1 MGACGSTDDPAP
13 PIPGEE
19 DSSQANDESTGNDVS
34 SPNKEPAHTPSDADL
49 FAKPNGSVGD
59 DSMSPR
65 HDSPWL
71 NRSHS
76 PFKKRNRAAEAK
88 AASMSPRSPK
98 HYEDELKARDTQI
111 SLLKELLANQEEGRD
126 ANGAP
131 SEAAQ
136 QLETLQSEA
145 ASEAAAKK
153 AAAKQAEADSAAAK
167 LAARKQEARK
177 PVQPVSP
184 ESPLASPGPASP
196 MATPAVKRGTDGATS
211 TPAEVAAEFFG
222 LINEAKQP
230 EGFTG
235 DSAFTEE
242 VAAFLDSHKAD
253 KKKAKSLYASTYT
266 LLHED
271 AELIE
276 VMPKKASDDTRTTTL
291 TAVTITKDKALKKL
305 HKAFFS
311 EVQALPGD
319 KFACEGS
326 FKDKRATTQHNTT
339 IEILDLKIKTI
350 TDIRSVKMSK

>member
-1 MGACGSTDDPAP
+1 
-13 PIPGEE
+13 
-19 DSSQANDESTGNDVS
+19 
-34 SPNKEPAHTPSDADL
+34 
-49 FAKPNGSVGD
+49 
-59 DSMSPR
+59 
-65 HDSPWL
+65 
-71 NRSHS
+71 
-76 PFKKRNRAAEAK
+76 
-88 AASMSPRSPK
+88 
-98 HYEDELKARDTQI
+98 
-111 SLLKELLANQEEGRD
+111 
-126 ANGAP
+126 
-131 SEAAQ
+131 
-136 QLETLQSEA
+136 
-145 ASEAAAKK
+145 
-153 AAAKQAEADSAAAK
+153 
-167 LAARKQEARK
+167 
-177 PVQPVSP
+177 
-184 ESPLASPGPASP
+184 

-211 TPAEVAAEFFG
+211 TPAEVSLSAALVNCQLNYFPCRQVAAEFFG